1 MAQNYEILRRN
12 ERPGFQEPN
21 QTDTLN
27 KYMES
32 SSTES
37 VKKGHFSLAKFGTLA
52 YLIDYW
58 TLIDLK

>member
-52 YLIDYW
+52 YLIDY
-58 TLIDLK
+58 